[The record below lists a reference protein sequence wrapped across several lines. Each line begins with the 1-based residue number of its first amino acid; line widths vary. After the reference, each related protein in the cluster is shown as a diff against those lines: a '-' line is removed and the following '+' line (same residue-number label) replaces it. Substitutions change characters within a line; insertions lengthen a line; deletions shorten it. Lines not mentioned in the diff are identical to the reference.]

1 MFQRQRSGSVV
12 CPSCGRLVGVNDEK
26 CLNCGR
32 RNPGLWGFSGM
43 LRGLGRDLG
52 FVQLV
57 IGASVLLYLGALAL
71 DPSGIRGGGN
81 LFGLLSPSAPSLFT
95 LGASG
100 AVPVFEYGRWWTVLS
115 ASWLHGGLL
124 HLLFNMLWVRDL
136 GPLTAELYGASR
148 MVIIYTVAGVVG
160 FLLSSGAGALIQAP
174 VIGGAQLTVGA
185 SASIFGLL
193 AALVHYGRRAG
204 SSQVRS
210 QAWGYAVVLFVFGF
224 VMTGVDNWAHLGGF
238 LGGYL
243 AAQVLDPLHEERPD
257 HTLAAIVCLVASL
270 AAVGVSLA
278 TALLRG

>member
-1 MFQRQRSGSVV
+1 MFQRQRSGSIV

-32 RNPGLWGFSGM
+32 RNPGLWGFSSA

-52 FVQLV
+52 FVPLV
-57 IGASVLLYLGALAL
+57 IGACVLLYLGALAL
-71 DPSGIRGGGN
+71 DPSGIGGGGM
-81 LFGLLSPSAPSLFT
+81 FSMLSPSSSGLFA

-100 AVPVFEYGRWWTVLS
+100 AIPLFDYGRWWTVLS

-136 GPLTAELYGASR
+136 GPATAELYGASR

-160 FLLSSGAGALIQAP
+160 FLLSSVAGRLIEVSFLDGAD
-174 VIGGAQLTVGA
+174 LTVGA

-193 AALVHYGRRAG
+193 AAMVHYGRRAG

-243 AAQVLDPLHEERPD
+243 AARLLDPLREERPE
-257 HTLAAIVCLVASL
+257 HTLIALVCLVASL
-270 AAVGVSLA
+270 LAVGASLA
-278 TALLRG
+278 TVFLRS